1 MRLSKITRGLMGQP
15 MFGLMAR
22 ANELERAGKKIIHF
36 EIGDPDFD
44 SPAEVVQAAADALK
58 KGMTH
63 YTNSM
68 GIREL
73 REELAEL
80 VAKDLGFKPEFGQV
94 VVIPANSV
102 IDFTIRCVADP
113 GDEVIMPDPGFPTY
127 ISVASYAGMK
137 TVGIPLKEKNQFRM
151 DPEDIR
157 KAITK
162 NTRLIIINS
171 PNNPTGAVI
180 KKDEIMEIGRIAAKH
195 GIFLLS
201 DEVYSKIIYSGRQ
214 YSPSALDHCK
224 DHTIVLH
231 SMSKTYAMSGWRI
244 GYAVGPKELIAKMG
258 LLMETIMSC
267 LPAFTQIGAIAAI
280 KKCDAL
286 IAHRVGLLKE
296 RRDRLVKGLNSLP
309 GVSCLE
315 PEGAYYVF
323 PNIKATGMTSH
334 EFSDKMLEAGVCV
347 LPADCFGSNGEGYVR
362 LSYAS
367 TSLELIDEAIS
378 KMKQALEKR
387 LSKRR
392 ALV

>member
-15 MFGLMAR
+15 MFGLMAK
-22 ANELERAGKKIIHF
+22 ANELERKGKKIIHF

-44 SPAEVVQAAADALK
+44 SPPEVVEAATNALN

-68 GIREL
+68 GMREL
-73 REELAEL
+73 REELVGA
-80 VAKDLGFKPEFGQV
+80 VGRDLGFKPEFNQV

-113 GDEVIMPDPGFPTY
+113 GDEIIMPDPGFPTY
-127 ISVASYAGMK
+127 LSVASYAGMK

-151 DPEDIR
+151 SPDDIR

-162 NTRLIIINS
+162 KTRLIIINS

-180 KKDEIMEIGRIAAKH
+180 KKDEILEIGRIAQKH

-201 DEVYSKIIYSGRQ
+201 DEVYSKIMYSGKQ
-214 YSPSALDHCK
+214 FSPSALDHCK
-224 DHTIVLH
+224 ERVIVLH

-244 GYAVGPKELIAKMG
+244 GYAVGPGELIAKMG

-267 LPAFTQIGAIAAI
+267 LPAFTQMGAIAAL
-280 KKCDAL
+280 KKCDTL
-286 IAHRVGLLKE
+286 VAHRVKILKE

-309 GVSCLE
+309 GVSCLV

-323 PNIKATGMTSH
+323 PNIRGTGMNSR
-334 EFSDKMLEAGVCV
+334 EFADKMLGGGVCV
-347 LPADCFGSNGEGYVR
+347 LPADCFGKHGEGYVR

-378 KMKQALEKR
+378 KMNKALKND
-387 LSKRR
+387 
-392 ALV
+392 